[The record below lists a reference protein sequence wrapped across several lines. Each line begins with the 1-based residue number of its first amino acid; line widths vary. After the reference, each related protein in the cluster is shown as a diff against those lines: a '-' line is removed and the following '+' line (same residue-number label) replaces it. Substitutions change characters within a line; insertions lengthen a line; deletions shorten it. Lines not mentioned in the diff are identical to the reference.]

1 MTGRH
6 GLRRFTNP
14 ENERSWI
21 FVRLSGYGR
30 ISENIAYT
38 AGFRSAIRRDFG
50 RLRPDFVRLSG
61 RISFGYPAGFRAA
74 TAGFRSAIRLDFGWL
89 RPEKHQ
95 QNHTKTRQKPD
106 KTTQK
111 PDKSLTKPDK
121 TIQKTNKQHNQRRKT
136 EPIRPDFV
144 RLSGQISGGYG
155 RISFGYPAGFRVATA
170 GKTPAKPNKKQTTT

>member
-6 GLRRFTNP
+6 GLRRFKNP

-61 RISFGYPAGFRAA
+61 WISGGYGRKS
-74 TAGFRSAIRLDFGWL
+74 TS
-89 RPEKHQ
+89 
-95 QNHTKTRQKPD
+95 KTIQKPD
-106 KTTQK
+106 KN
-111 PDKSLTKPDK
+111 LTKPHKNQTKASQNQTKHRENQTKKLTKHTTNAGK
-121 TIQKTNKQHNQRRKT
+121 TQ
-136 EPIRPDFV
+136 PIRPDFV
-144 RLSGQISGGYG
+144 RLSGRISGGYG
-155 RISFGYPAGFRVATA
+155 RISFGYPAGFRVATV
-170 GKTPAKPNKKQTTT
+170 GKTPAKPNK

>member
-38 AGFRSAIRRDFG
+38 AGFRSAIR
-50 RLRPDFVRLSG
+50 PDFVRLSG
-61 RISFGYPAGFRAA
+61 G
-74 TAGFRSAIRLDFGWL
+74 
-89 RPEKHQ
+89 
-95 QNHTKTRQKPD
+95 
-106 KTTQK
+106 
-111 PDKSLTKPDK
+111 
-121 TIQKTNKQHNQRRKT
+121 
-136 EPIRPDFV
+136 
-144 RLSGQISGGYG
+144 ISGGYG

-170 GKTPAKPNKKQTTT
+170 GKAPAKPYKNQTKA